1 MIPHETI
8 PIFGVSWWQS
18 NIITIF
24 VISLVLFLG
33 KRSNQSQR
41 IQIANYLGVTKKA
54 RHIDVIQYLFNK
66 IEYQGSYI
74 KTSKSNYFC
83 ENNYYFIQKG
93 SKWVS
98 LN

>member
-1 MIPHETI
+1 MAHFFCLDFF
-8 PIFGVSWWQS
+8 FGLVAKDSG
-18 NIITIF
+18 II
-24 VISLVLFLG
+24 
-33 KRSNQSQR
+33 
-41 IQIANYLGVTKKA
+41 IAKNVKINKT
-54 RHIDVIQYLFNK
+54 DVCLIAYRNK

-74 KTSKSNYFC
+74 NTSESNYFC